1 MIWSSCLLFSLE
13 KFLESHVIGRKHKQQ
28 AEKVERKNAIFKR
41 SIYVKGFDPKL
52 QDLEEKL
59 AFYFTE
65 MEVEVEDV
73 YIDKNSVCLL
83 FYVELKSSVQ
93 YSFL

>member
-1 MIWSSCLLFSLE
+1 M
-13 KFLESHVIGRKHKQQ
+13 ESHVIGRKHKQQ
-28 AEKVERKNAIFKR
+28 AEKVEKKNAIFKQ

-93 YSFL
+93 YSFLLSLQVAMMFSN